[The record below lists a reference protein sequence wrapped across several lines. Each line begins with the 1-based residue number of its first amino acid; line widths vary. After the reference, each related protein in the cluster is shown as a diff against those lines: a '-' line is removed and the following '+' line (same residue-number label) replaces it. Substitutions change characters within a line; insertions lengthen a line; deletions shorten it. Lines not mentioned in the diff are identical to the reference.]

1 MSQIERDV
9 KSVVIKKLQPNKVI
23 VITGARRTGKTF
35 LINDIVKDIDEPFI
49 LLNGEDMGVWD
60 MFARRTA
67 ENYRFLLGHNKL
79 LIIDEAQKIPDI
91 GYILKLMI
99 DEIAGLKIIITGSS
113 AFDMSNITGEP
124 LTGRSYNIPL
134 FPLSESEFSQ
144 MENQFI
150 KGEKLR
156 NRLIFGNYPELIR
169 FNNRQDA
176 ESYLNSLV
184 NTYLLK
190 DILAF
195 ENLKN
200 SSKIIQLLRLIAYQ
214 IGHEVSYDELGR
226 SLSMSKNTVEKYL
239 QLLSKVFILHQ
250 VTGFSRNLRKE
261 ITKSSRWYFVDN
273 GIRNTIIANFNALE
287 IRNDIGMLWEN
298 YIISERIK
306 YQSLTGMTVNN
317 YFWRTYDKQEIDWVE
332 DRGGKLFAYELK
344 WKSKKVRPPAAWS
357 KAYADSQFQVI
368 SSDNYQQWI
377 NSKNNSP
384 IF

>member
-1 MSQIERDV
+1 MKQIERDI
-9 KSVVIKKLQPNKVI
+9 KSVVFKKLQPNKVI

-35 LINDIVKDIDEPFI
+35 LIKDIIKKVDESFI

-60 MFARRTA
+60 SLARRSA
-67 ENYRFLLGHNKL
+67 ENYSFLLGNSKL

-91 GYILKLMI
+91 GNALKLMI

-113 AFDMSNITGEP
+113 AFDLSNFTGEP
-124 LTGRSYNIPL
+124 LTGRSYSIPL
-134 FPLSESEFSQ
+134 FPLSESEFIQ
-144 MENQFI
+144 VENKFM
-150 KGEKLR
+150 KGEMLR
-156 NRLIFGNYPELIR
+156 NRLVFGNYPELIH
-169 FNNRQDA
+169 FNNRQDT
-176 ESYLNSLV
+176 ESYLNNLV

-214 IGHEVSYDELGR
+214 IGHEVSYEELGR

-287 IRNDIGMLWEN
+287 IRNDVGMLWEN

-306 YQSLTGMTVNN
+306 YQSLIGMTVNN
-317 YFWRTYDKQEIDWVE
+317 YFWRTYDRQEIDWVE
-332 DRGGKLFAYELK
+332 DRGGRLFAYEFK
-344 WKSKKVRPPAAWS
+344 WKNKKVRPPVAWA
-357 KAYADSQFQVI
+357 KAYPDSEFDVI
-368 SSDNYQQWI
+368 NPDNYQQWLSSGR
-377 NSKNNSP
+377 NP
-384 IF
+384 ID

>member
-1 MSQIERDV
+1 MNQIVRNI
-9 KSVVIKKLQPNKVI
+9 KSVIIKKLQPNKVI

-35 LINDIVKDIDEPFI
+35 LINDMIKEIDEPFI

-60 MFARRTA
+60 MFARRTT
-67 ENYRFLLGHNKL
+67 ENYRFLLGNNKL

-124 LTGRSYNIPL
+124 LTGRSYSIPL
-134 FPLSESEFSQ
+134 FPLSESEFDQ
-144 MENQFI
+144 IEDPFI

-156 NRLIFGNYPELIR
+156 KRLVFGNYPELIHV
-169 FNNRQDA
+169 NDRQEM
-176 ESYLNSLV
+176 ESYLNNLV

-190 DILAF
+190 DILTF
-195 ENLKN
+195 EKLKN

-214 IGHEVSYDELGR
+214 IGHEVSYEELGR

-239 QLLSKVFILHQ
+239 QLLSKVFIIHQ

-261 ITKSSRWYFVDN
+261 ISKSSRWYFVDN

-306 YQSLTGMTVNN
+306 HQSLLGMTVNN
-317 YFWRTYDKQEIDWVE
+317 YFWRTYDKQEIDWIE

-344 WKSKKVRPPAAWS
+344 WKIKRVRPPVAWS
-357 KAYADSQFQVI
+357 KAYPDSQFEVI

-377 NSKNNSP
+377 NSKNEIPN
-384 IF
+384 